1 MRDGSAWHETMQTR
15 VADSLGLV
23 RAQEV
28 TFLKMRNSYIL
39 LLQFLPQRSV
49 ESTLNS
55 DLEKKWNDEKR
66 GVKTCRLRAHVPC
79 RVHEEMSRRHARIQG
94 TWCIQA
100 IDRVS
105 GFSHT
110 CGVALRR
117 LSLEGSIEL
126 DERSDVFPHAAV
138 IIVY

>member
-1 MRDGSAWHETMQTR
+1 MQTR

-66 GVKTCRLRAHVPC
+66 GVKTLSTQSPC
-79 RVHEEMSRRHARIQG
+79 SMSCPRGDVAQARKDSGDLVHP
-94 TWCIQA
+94 
-100 IDRVS
+100 
-105 GFSHT
+105 
-110 CGVALRR
+110 
-117 LSLEGSIEL
+117 
-126 DERSDVFPHAAV
+126 SD
-138 IIVY
+138 